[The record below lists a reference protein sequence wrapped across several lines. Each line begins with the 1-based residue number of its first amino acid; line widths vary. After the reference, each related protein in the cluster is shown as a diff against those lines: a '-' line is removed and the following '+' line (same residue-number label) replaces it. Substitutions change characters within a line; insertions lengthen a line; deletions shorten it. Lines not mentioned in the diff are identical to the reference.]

1 VSQDTTPIVVLVSIP
16 QTDDAT
22 GARGEAVDATDHQ
35 IQTGPGDP
43 NLVTAATK
51 GIL

>member
-1 VSQDTTPIVVLVSIP
+1 VSPNTTPIVVLVSIP

-35 IQTGPGDP
+35 IRTAPGDP